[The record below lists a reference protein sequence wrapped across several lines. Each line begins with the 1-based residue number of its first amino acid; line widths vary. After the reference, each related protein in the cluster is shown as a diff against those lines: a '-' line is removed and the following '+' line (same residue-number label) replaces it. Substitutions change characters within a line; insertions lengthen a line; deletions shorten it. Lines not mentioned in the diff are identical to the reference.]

1 MNGLVTRDRRWLILA
16 SCCLSLLLVTMD
28 VTIVNVVLPSIRH
41 AFGAGISGLQWIV
54 DAYTLVVAAFLMLA
68 GSVADRIGRRRVFLT
83 GVVTFCLGSAF
94 CGFATSTTQMIL
106 ARVFQGVGGAMMN
119 PVALSIIANTFLDP
133 RERAR
138 AIGIW
143 GMMSGAALALGP
155 IVGGFV
161 SDWIGWRFVFWINLP
176 IGLVALIMTLRF
188 VPESRA
194 SVRPPLDFPAQFL
207 AGAASACLVAALIEG
222 PDAGWGGAWTVS
234 LLALSFVAAG
244 GFILVELFRANP
256 MLDLRLF
263 RSIPFALATVL
274 AVLCFAI
281 FSSLL
286 FLNTIYLQDVR
297 GLLPRQAGLRLM
309 PLAIAV
315 MVAAPLSGRLVA
327 ARGARLPLMLS
338 GIGLALGSL
347 LMTGLTAG
355 MPEWQLTL
363 AYLLVGAGFGLC
375 NAPITN
381 AAVSGMPRKRAGLAA
396 AIASTSRQIGASLG
410 VAVAGSVRN
419 GHAGVHNFTDD
430 FLATVHPVF
439 WMSVFLGVAVS
450 MCGVIATGRRAQE
463 SAARVA
469 SGFSDKVLPD
479 ARM

>member
-1 MNGLVTRDRRWLILA
+1 MNDSVTHGRRWFILA

-28 VTIVNVVLPSIRH
+28 VTIVNVILPSIRH

-83 GVVTFCLGSAF
+83 GVTTFCIGSAL
-94 CGFATSTTQMIL
+94 CGLAATTGQMIA
-106 ARVFQGVGGAMMN
+106 ARVFQGIGGAMMN

-143 GMMSGAALALGP
+143 GMMSGAALAFGP
-155 IVGGFV
+155 MVGGFV

-176 IGLVALIMTLRF
+176 VGVVALLMTLRF
-188 VPESRA
+188 VPESKA
-194 SVRPPLDFPAQFL
+194 SIRPPLDLPAQVL
-207 AGAASACLVAALIEG
+207 SGMSSACLVAALIEG
-222 PDAGWGGAWTVS
+222 PDAGWMSAWTPV
-234 LLALSFVAAG
+234 LILLSFLAFS
-244 GFILVELFRANP
+244 GFIVVEVSRANP
-256 MLDLRLF
+256 VLDLRLF
-263 RSIPFALATVL
+263 RSIPFASAIVL
-274 AVLCFAI
+274 AVLCFAV

-286 FLNTIYLQDVR
+286 FLNTIYLQDIR

-327 ARGARLPLMLS
+327 SRGARLPLVLS

-347 LMTGLTAG
+347 LMTGLSVRT
-355 MPEWQLTL
+355 PEWQLIL
-363 AYLLVGAGFGLC
+363 AYVLVGIGFGLC

-381 AAVSGMPRKRAGLAA
+381 AAISGMPRRRAGIAA
-396 AIASTSRQIGASLG
+396 AVASSSRQIGASLG
-410 VAVAGSVRN
+410 VAVAGSVRS
-419 GHAGVHNFTDD
+419 GTESRGFTDA
-430 FLATVHPVF
+430 FLATAHPVF
-439 WMSVFLGVAVS
+439 WLAGTLGVAVS
-450 MCGVIATGRRAQE
+450 VCGVIATGRRARQ
-463 SAARVA
+463 SAEKVA
-469 SGFSDKVLPD
+469 AVFS
-479 ARM
+479 